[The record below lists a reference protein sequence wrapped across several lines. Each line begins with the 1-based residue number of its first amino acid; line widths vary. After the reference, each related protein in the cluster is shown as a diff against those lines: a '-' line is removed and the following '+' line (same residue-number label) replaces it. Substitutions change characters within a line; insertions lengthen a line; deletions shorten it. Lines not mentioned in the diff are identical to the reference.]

1 MAVPAGPTEQR
12 YVGNGVTTI
21 FTVPFLVI
29 QASDLAVYV
38 DGVKLTSGYT
48 QSGVGNPTSSVTFTT
63 APANLAQILLTLE
76 VPFER
81 LNDYQEN
88 GDFLANTVNNDFDR
102 IWQALKQL
110 YTWATRSLRLGT
122 TDVDGQGWYRAK
134 GNGIRDLADP
144 VQPQD
149 AATKNWAETYLGGL
163 ISAIV
168 GNPNV
173 ASGVGYVTPRGTLGL
188 VQDMSDIADPL
199 KGAAYI
205 GRAIRHINSI
215 AELRALAGQYD
226 GEIVY
231 LRGRDIANRMGQGN
245 LVWVAGSSL
254 TDNGGTIFGALAGGR
269 WIRPGTDNEIL
280 AEWFGCGNDGA
291 DYADQVQAAINF
303 AATAVNGGQGMV
315 VRLPRGSIGASKTIN
330 VPNRVGFSG
339 TNGRGT
345 VLKPLPGFVGQ
356 YLISATNGSSSMFA
370 SWIRDMY
377 LDCRGVNLTAAVYT
391 TGWQET
397 CSMQRVVISANGTTS
412 IGVLYEVGA
421 GGAALWEVID
431 CEIFID
437 STAATRNGIR
447 VNQVSIVGG
456 FLLIVRNTTITGTT
470 ANQLTRAVYMI
481 NDSLHVENLHVE
493 YVRFGILAGVAGNLL
508 VNGMT
513 GSANAVDT
521 MITIPSGFLGTWCL
535 NSILPNGATTT
546 FLNNT
551 SGEVITGRIAH
562 YAGPKK
568 APASLWTGSLST
580 GSATL
585 SRAVQPGEL
594 LMFGISAAYAGM
606 QQAAVSAVR
615 GTTFNVS
622 FGSNAS
628 AIIALSADGL
638 TVTVNSITAGF
649 ALDRVNV
656 TPNYV

>member
-1 MAVPAGPTEQR
+1 MRFNT
-12 YVGNGVTTI
+12 
-21 FTVPFLVI
+21 
-29 QASDLAVYV
+29 
-38 DGVKLTSGYT
+38 
-48 QSGVGNPTSSVTFTT
+48 GNPVGTQGSSDPRDLYDNAGIIDLLVNGPLGEYLSRLGVPLRSWLGIMQQVTDFLIDMGYESVYLTYGAGVVVERQT
-63 APANLAQILLTLE
+63 QLVQRNGDLYRVMNAVDVPLTLTGNWTTDAPKLQS
-76 VPFER
+76 V
-81 LNDYQEN
+81 
-88 GDFLANTVNNDFDR
+88 GDAAIRQALANSTDP
-102 IWQALKQL
+102 AL
-110 YTWATRSLRLGT
+110 
-122 TDVDGQGWYRAK
+122 
-134 GNGIRDLADP
+134 
-144 VQPQD
+144 
-149 AATKNWAETYLGGL
+149 
-163 ISAIV
+163 
-168 GNPNV
+168 
-173 ASGVGYVTPRGTLGL
+173 
-188 VQDMSDIADPL
+188 
-199 KGAAYI
+199 GAALVA
-205 GRAIRHINSI
+205 RAIRHVNSV
-215 AELRALAGQYD
+215 AELRALAGKYD
-226 GEIVY
+226 GEVIY

-303 AATAVNGGQGMV
+303 AAGAAGAGQGMV
-315 VRLPRGSIGASKTIN
+315 VRLPRGVVGASKMLL
-330 VPNRVGFSG
+330 VPNRVGLQG

-345 VLKPLPGFVGQ
+345 VLKPLAGFVGQ
-356 YLISATNGSSSMFA
+356 YLISATNGVTSMFA
-370 SWIRDMY
+370 SWVRDMY

-397 CSMQRVVISANGTTS
+397 CNMNNVVISVDGTTS
-412 IGVLYEVGA
+412 IGILYEVGA
-421 GGAALWEVID
+421 GGAALWEVSN
-431 CEIFID
+431 CEIFVN

-447 VNQVSIVGG
+447 VNQVSLVGG

-470 ANQLTRAVYMI
+470 TNQLTRAIYMI
-481 NDSLHVENLHVE
+481 NDSLHAENLHVE
-493 YVRFGILAGVAGNLL
+493 YVQLGIIPGVAGNLL

-521 MITIPSGFLGTWCL
+521 MIAVPSGFLGTWCL

-568 APASLWTGSLST
+568 APVSLWTGSLST
-580 GSATL
+580 GSAVL

-628 AIIALSADGL
+628 AIIAISSDGL

>member
-1 MAVPAGPTEQR
+1 MR
-12 YVGNGVTTI
+12 YNT
-21 FTVPFLVI
+21 
-29 QASDLAVYV
+29 
-38 DGVKLTSGYT
+38 
-48 QSGVGNPTSSVTFTT
+48 GNPVGTQGSSDPRDLYDNAGIIDLLVNGPLGEYLSRLGVPLKSWLGIMQQVTDFLIDMGYESVYLTYGAGVVVERQT
-63 APANLAQILLTLE
+63 QLVQRNGDLYRVMNAVDVPLTLTGNWATDAPKLQS
-76 VPFER
+76 V
-81 LNDYQEN
+81 
-88 GDFLANTVNNDFDR
+88 GDAAIRQALANSTDP
-102 IWQALKQL
+102 AL
-110 YTWATRSLRLGT
+110 
-122 TDVDGQGWYRAK
+122 
-134 GNGIRDLADP
+134 
-144 VQPQD
+144 
-149 AATKNWAETYLGGL
+149 
-163 ISAIV
+163 
-168 GNPNV
+168 
-173 ASGVGYVTPRGTLGL
+173 
-188 VQDMSDIADPL
+188 
-199 KGAAYI
+199 GAALVA
-205 GRAIRHINSI
+205 RAIRHINSLT
-215 AELRALAGQYD
+215 ELRALAGQYD
-226 GEIVY
+226 GEVVY
-231 LRGRDIANRMGQGN
+231 LRGRDIVNRMGQGN

-303 AATAVNGGQGMV
+303 AAGAVSGGQGMV
-315 VRLPRGSIGASKTIN
+315 VRLPRGAVGASKTIN
-330 VPNRVGFSG
+330 VPNRVGLRG

-345 VLKPLPGFVGQ
+345 VLKPLAGFVGQ
-356 YLISATNGSSSMFA
+356 YLISATNGTTSMFA
-370 SWIRDMY
+370 SWVRDMY
-377 LDCRGVNLTAAVYT
+377 LDARGVNLTAVVYT

-397 CSMQRVVISANGTTS
+397 CAMENVVISANGTTGL
-412 IGVLYEVGA
+412 GVLYELGA
-421 GGAALWEVID
+421 GGAAIWEVIN

-437 STAATRNGIR
+437 STAATKNGIR
-447 VNQVSIVGG
+447 VNQVSTVGG
-456 FLLIVRNTTITGTT
+456 FLMIIRNSTITGTDT
-470 ANQLTRAVYMI
+470 NQLTRSVYMI

-493 YVRFGILAGVAGNLL
+493 YVQFGLLAGVAGNLL

-513 GSANAVDT
+513 GSANAVGT

-535 NSILPNGATTT
+535 NGILPNGATTT

-568 APASLWTGSLST
+568 APVSLWTGSLST

-594 LMFGISAAYAGM
+594 LMFGVNSSYAGM
-606 QQAAVSAVR
+606 QQAALSAVR